1 MKITVFAAAAAAVM
15 LALTATPVLAISC
28 SNSSAGF
35 NGFKKEFAKFATS
48 KGVGKRGVKALLA
61 SNYSN
66 KTKKFDVRQSRSFKS
81 SGRTKTNIEKFYRK
95 KVKNIGGFSTA
106 KSKMKKMRRT
116 FDRIEKRFGVQREI
130 LTAIWGMETGYG
142 GFTGNIDALNSL
154 ATLSHDCR
162 RKELFR
168 RNLLAAMK
176 IIDKGWIPRSRFK
189 GARHGEIGQTQFMAE
204 NYMKYATD
212 GNGDGRR
219 DLIGSSADALF
230 SAANLL
236 SLNGWKRMGPYN
248 AGSHNFRVLN
258 FWNESIAYQHS
269 VSRIAA
275 NIK

>member
-1 MKITVFAAAAAAVM
+1 MTKKTVFAAAAFV
-15 LALTATPVLAISC
+15 LALTATPALAIKC

-35 NGFKKEFAKFATS
+35 NGFKKEFAKYAAS
-48 KGVGKRGVKALLA
+48 NGVGKRGVKALLA
-61 SNYSN
+61 SKYSN
-66 KTKKFDVRQSRSFKS
+66 TTKKFDVRQARSFKS

-95 KVKNIGGFSTA
+95 KVKNIGGFGTA

-130 LTAIWGMETGYG
+130 LTAIWGMETAYG
-142 GFTGNIDALNSL
+142 GFTGNTDVLNSL

-162 RKELFR
+162 RKDLFR

-176 IIDKGWIPRSRFK
+176 IIDNGWIPRSRFK

-204 NYMKYATD
+204 NYVKYAVD

-236 SLNGWKRMGPYN
+236 ARSGWTRMGTYKP
-248 AGSHNFRVLN
+248 GSHNFRVLN
-258 FWNESIAYQHS
+258 SWNESTAYQHS

-275 NIK
+275 NLK

>member
-1 MKITVFAAAAAAVM
+1 MTKKTVFLAAAFV
-15 LALTATPVLAISC
+15 LALTATPALAIKC

-35 NGFKKEFAKFATS
+35 NGFKKEFAKYAAS
-48 KGVGKRGVKALLA
+48 NGVGKRGVKALLA
-61 SNYSN
+61 SKYSN
-66 KTKKFDVRQSRSFKS
+66 KTKKFDVRQARSFKS

-95 KVKNIGGFSTA
+95 KVKNIGGFGTA

-130 LTAIWGMETGYG
+130 LTAIWGMETAYG
-142 GFTGNIDALNSL
+142 GFTGNTDVLNSL

-162 RKELFR
+162 RKDLFR

-176 IIDKGWIPRSRFK
+176 IIDNGWIPRSRFK

-204 NYMKYATD
+204 NYVKYAVD

-236 SLNGWKRMGPYN
+236 ARSGWTRMGTYKP
-248 AGSHNFRVLN
+248 GSHNFRVLN
-258 FWNESIAYQHS
+258 SWNESTAYQHS

-275 NIK
+275 NLK